1 LISENSYRRVAKII
15 SPHSLDGKL
24 KIHVISDIAERF
36 EIGGTLYL
44 KVKDTYKKFII
55 SNFIPVKNRI
65 ALLKLEGI
73 DDRSAAETF
82 GKTEIFIDRSTA
94 DSIRSNLDEDSFFY
108 QDLIGCRVLHEK
120 KILGTVIDI
129 LEGGSVDILI
139 IECIDK
145 NIDDKNKKQ
154 ILIPFVDSM
163 VDTSNIKEKVIE
175 ISPVEGLIDI

>member
-1 LISENSYRRVAKII
+1 MISENSYLRVAKII

-36 EIGGTLYL
+36 EKGGTLYL
-44 KVKDTYKKFII
+44 KLKDTYKKFII
-55 SNFIPVKNRI
+55 SNFIPIKNRI

-73 DDRSAAETF
+73 DDRNGAEVI
-82 GKTEIFIDRSTA
+82 GKVEIFIDKMTA
-94 DSIRSNLDEDSFFY
+94 DSIRADLDEDSFFY
-108 QDLIGCRVLHEK
+108 QDLIDCTVLYEK
-120 KILGTVIDI
+120 KDFGTVTGI

-139 IECIDK
+139 IESKD
-145 NIDDKNKKQ
+145 KKQ

-163 VDTSNIKEKVIE
+163 VDTSNIEKKIIE